1 MSKTLIIV
9 FLITIIFT
17 LGVVNLAWAKYKC
30 ECTSGDEIKI
40 YSTKEECEDS
50 GENGCEAFCSER
62 GGFKSCIKIED
73 KKKTEEKPESA
84 NLDNP
89 LGETSIAKI
98 VGRIIKAFLGII
110 GTISLV
116 MFIYAGLM
124 LLTAAGNSSQIQKGQ
139 QTMVWASLG
148 ILVVFASYA
157 ILKFVFS
164 AFGL

>member
-17 LGVVNLAWAKYKC
+17 LGVVNLAWAQ
-30 ECTSGDEIKI
+30 DDVP
-40 YSTKEECEDS
+40 TKDKEVPTKPD
-50 GENGCEAFCSER
+50 
-62 GGFKSCIKIED
+62 IEG
-73 KKKTEEKPESA
+73 A

>member
-17 LGVVNLAWAKYKC
+17 LGVVNLAWAQ
-30 ECTSGDEIKI
+30 TTPPPLNNTTPPLLTNTTPPPPG
-40 YSTKEECEDS
+40 EED
-50 GENGCEAFCSER
+50 
-62 GGFKSCIKIED
+62 
-73 KKKTEEKPESA
+73 A